1 MFFFYEI
8 EMFEVT
14 DEPPDVS
21 MAQGK
26 ENVPC
31 IFLLSASKDL
41 PLWMTETIQ
50 PTEEEPTDMYVPTDL
65 PFFDWNFD

>member
-1 MFFFYEI
+1 MKLET
-8 EMFEVT
+8 FEVT

-41 PLWMTETIQ
+41 PL
-50 PTEEEPTDMYVPTDL
+50 
-65 PFFDWNFD
+65 